1 MWLSHSL
8 IVHSYRD
15 SVCRPEDAA
24 STATRRQLAGV
35 SQQQQQQQP
44 QETRQSQHQSSTEM
58 TDEIALDAPYVVVSA
73 AVVGVWVVFFWKR
86 FHMERLLG
94 IHRAKM
100 Q

>member
-1 MWLSHSL
+1 
-8 IVHSYRD
+8 
-15 SVCRPEDAA
+15 
-24 STATRRQLAGV
+24 
-35 SQQQQQQQP
+35 
-44 QETRQSQHQSSTEM
+44 M